1 MRALEPSR
9 TIAPSLAP
17 APAFGHAW
25 LSHWRLDPTITH
37 LNHGTVGAPPRRVL
51 EAQQAIRD
59 QIETQPPAFLL
70 RELSE
75 IAVGMPRSTP
85 PRMRTAAREVAS
97 FLGGR
102 GEDFVFVDNA
112 TTGMNAVLRSFPWRP
127 GDEGLITDHAYGAI
141 ANAASFHAGER
152 GASFRTVE
160 LPPSS
165 RGREAMADA
174 IVASIGPRTRLAVVD
189 HITSESAIV
198 LPIRDIV
205 ARCHERGV
213 AVAVDGAHAPGA
225 LDLDLTAIGADWY
238 VGNLHKWAYAPRSS
252 GFLWALPARQEGL
265 HPTVISWGLGR
276 GFTAEFDWV
285 GTRDPSAYLAAP
297 VAIEFLRELGPGRVR
312 AYNHALAWEAARLL
326 SERWENPLELQEEM
340 VGTMATV
347 PLPGRLGS
355 TKEDAARLRDDL
367 LERDRIEIQLHAW
380 RGRLWVR
387 SSTQI
392 YNDRGDVER
401 LAEAILRRG

>member
-1 MRALEPSR
+1 M
-9 TIAPSLAP
+9 
-17 APAFGHAW
+17 
-25 LSHWRLDPTITH
+25 
-37 LNHGTVGAPPRRVL
+37 
-51 EAQQAIRD
+51 
-59 QIETQPPAFLL
+59 
-70 RELSE
+70 
-75 IAVGMPRSTP
+75 
-85 PRMRTAAREVAS
+85 AAREVAS

-112 TTGMNAVLRSFPWRP
+112 TTGLNAVLRSFPWRP
-127 GDEGLITDHAYGAI
+127 GDEGLITDLAYGAI

-152 GASFRTVE
+152 GASFRTVG

-174 IVASIGPRTRLAVVD
+174 IVGAIGERTRLAVVD

-198 LPIRDIV
+198 LPIREIV
-205 ARCHERGV
+205 GRCHERGV
-213 AVAVDGAHAPGA
+213 AVVVDGAHAAGA
-225 LDLDLTAIGADWY
+225 LDLNLTAIGADWY

-252 GFLWALPARQEGL
+252 GFLWARPERQEGL

-297 VAIEFLRELGPGRVR
+297 AAIEFLRELGPDRVR

-326 SERWENPLELQEEM
+326 SERWGNPLELEEEM

-347 PLPGRLGS
+347 PLPGGLGS

-367 LERDRIEIQLHAW
+367 LETDRIEIQLHAW

-392 YNDRGDVER
+392 YNERSDVER
-401 LAEAILRRG
+401 LAEAILRRERGIH